1 MLRDGV
7 KLTTVFLVGWSILSA
22 LLLLFIGWGYL
33 RNSVYQSGVDSG
45 YQAGAEAAFENRVQQ
60 GAASAAGQIYN
71 DIINKSANTD
81 CNTVFIEFEGRR
93 VDLVNVQCLQIQAPA
108 ETVED
113 PDANRG

>member
-1 MLRDGV
+1 MLRDGM
-7 KLTTVFLVGWSILSA
+7 KLTTVFLVGWSIFSA
-22 LLLLFIGWGYL
+22 LLLLFVGWSYL

-45 YQAGAEAAFENRVQQ
+45 YQAGADAAFEHGVQQ
-60 GAASAAGQIYN
+60 GASSAAGQIYN

-93 VDLVNVQCLQIQAPA
+93 VDLVNVQCLQIQTPA
-108 ETVED
+108 DTAED

>member
-1 MLRDGV
+1 MLREGL
-7 KLTTVFLVGWSILSA
+7 KLTTILLVGWSIFSA

-33 RNSVYQSGVDSG
+33 RNSVYRSGVDSG
-45 YQAGAEAAFENRVQQ
+45 YQAGVEAGFDDGVNK

-81 CNTVFIEFEGRR
+81 CNTVFIEYDGRR

-108 ETVED
+108 DPVAD